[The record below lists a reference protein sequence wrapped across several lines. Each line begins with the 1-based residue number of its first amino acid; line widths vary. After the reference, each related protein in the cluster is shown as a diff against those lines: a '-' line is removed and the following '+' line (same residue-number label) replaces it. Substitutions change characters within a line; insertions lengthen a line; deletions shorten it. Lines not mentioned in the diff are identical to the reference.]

1 MRHPEDMA
9 EAVLAP
15 LAIAA
20 SISLLKG
27 LVSSLLSD
35 VVKQSVS
42 TVWAGNKDYE
52 RLRGMLSRLEP
63 VVSSISPTRGDAST
77 NAWLEALR
85 ERLEAIKKVLEANL
99 WIQHACE
106 GDSETHQSLRRS
118 QCRESPIFAHNE
130 RRGFRHAR
138 DYEGDQRAAL

>member
-1 MRHPEDMA
+1 MA

-42 TVWAGNKDYE
+42 TVWAGNKGYE

-85 ERLEAIKKVLEANL
+85 ERLEAIKKVLESSSSLWKRISGSSMLVKETVKLTNL
-99 WIQHACE
+99 FDEA
-106 GDSETHQSLRRS
+106 SVVSLQSSLTTKEEVSDMR
-118 QCRESPIFAHNE
+118 QTM
-130 RRGFRHAR
+130 
-138 DYEGDQRAAL
+138 